1 MNRTEKKCFIA
12 STGFHL
18 LLILILFIGPAFLST
33 KQPQDITIDFIPS
46 RLVDAAVA
54 GGGSPLARP
63 PAAPQQIKQPTP
75 AIQPPPEPSKP
86 KVEAPKPI
94 IKETKAPEPEPEKVV
109 KDTRPDPDAL
119 ESTPDKKPRKPV
131 ASLKTVVR
139 GQTDKS
145 KPRAKDAAAE
155 REAKELADSRAA
167 AKRALQSAAASLR
180 SSSASATVVDDEF
193 GPGGGGPVYASY
205 AAWVKKVYEDAWEE
219 PADASKDDAVAKATV
234 TIAQDGTILNARIT
248 TSSGD
253 SQVDASVRRTLERVK
268 TIGLPFPE
276 GIKEKQRTYIIN
288 FNLKAKRLIG

>member
-18 LLILILFIGPAFLST
+18 LMLLILFIGPAFLSS

-63 PAAPQQIKQPTP
+63 PTP
-75 AIQPPPEPSKP
+75 APPQVKQQPPPQQQEPEPPKP
-86 KVEAPKPI
+86 KPVVQQPK
-94 IKETKAPEPEPEKVV
+94 TPEPEPPKVV
-109 KDTRPDPDAL
+109 KDPRPNRESL
-119 ESTPDKKPRKPV
+119 ETVQEKPKPKRTVVPNLTPVKRGETEKKKP
-131 ASLKTVVR
+131 ATEL
-139 GQTDKS
+139 
-145 KPRAKDAAAE
+145 AAE
-155 REAKELADSRAA
+155 RRAREQAEADAK
-167 AKRALQSAAASLR
+167 AKRLVQNAIRSIS
-180 SSSASATVVDDEF
+180 SSSATVIDDEF

-219 PADASKDDAVAKATV
+219 PANASKDDAVAKATV

-253 SQVDASVRRTLERVK
+253 SQVDASVGRTLERVK